1 MEREL
6 WTALCALAA
15 GLHNRLTAARYSDEV
30 ICAVYWWAVV
40 HDRPTSWACRREN
53 WSAEQ
58 ARPLPS
64 QPTMSRRLR
73 SAERGADAP
82 GRSAGRGLP
91 LGRWP
96 SSSGQEPLWGIAA
109 TARTASAAWSSWP
122 LPPANSSTANGDASS
137 TASPS

>member
-15 GLHNRLTAARYSDEV
+15 GLHYRLTAARYSDEV

-53 WSAEQ
+53 W
-58 ARPLPS
+58 
-64 QPTMSRRLR
+64 